1 MKLAEIYPWLPGNNF
16 PGTISVNALKPVLI
30 AFAIFVLFWLLSGYL
45 ARLAARVLSRI
56 FDWNKT
62 PSGQKLIK
70 ALEKPFRM
78 FLVLVGLYIAM
89 QYLPLSAAVEATLL
103 KGFRILVIV
112 LTAWVLYD
120 LAGTDSL
127 FSEGMQ
133 EKLRVDNIILS
144 FFSKLT
150 RFFILAIAI
159 VVIIQEWGYRVDG
172 LIAGLGLGGLAVA
185 LATKDAL
192 ANVVAGLVIIMEKP
206 FLIGDWIS
214 TPSAEGTVED
224 ISFRSTKI
232 RSTTQALITVPNS
245 TLAAQPITNHA
256 RMGKRRLE
264 FTLPLAHDMERPKV
278 EKIVLQTRDI
288 LNQHPEIE
296 QDTVVV
302 ALNTIGKD
310 VLEVLVRCFVV
321 NTRWEDFMQVREDIN
336 LSILDI
342 TNQFAAPKEDKVLV
356 RFHDAPK
363 GQ

>member
-1 MKLAEIYPWLPGNNF
+1 MKLAEIYPWLPGNHI
-16 PGTISVNALKPVLI
+16 PGSISINTIKPVLI
-30 AFAIFVLFWLLSGYL
+30 ALATFVLFWLLSGYL
-45 ARLAARVLSRI
+45 ARLAARLLSRI
-56 FDWNKT
+56 FDGDKT

-70 ALEKPFRM
+70 AMEKPFRM
-78 FLVLVGLYIAM
+78 FLVLAGLYIAM
-89 QYLPLSAAVEATLL
+89 QYLPLSAAVEAVLL
-103 KGFRILVIV
+103 KGFRSLVII

-133 EKLRVDNIILS
+133 EKLRLDNIILS

-150 RFFILAIAI
+150 RFFIMAIAI
-159 VVIIQEWGYRVDG
+159 VVIIQEWGYNVNG
-172 LIAGLGLGGLAVA
+172 LIAGLGLGGLALA

-214 TPSAEGTVED
+214 TPSAEGTIED

-245 TLAAQPITNHA
+245 ILAAQPITNHA

-264 FTLPLAHDMERPKV
+264 FTLPLDHVIERPKLEMIIKHV
-278 EKIVLQTRDI
+278 RAVLND
-288 LNQHPEIE
+288 HPEIE
-296 QDTVVV
+296 KDTVVV
-302 ALNTIGKD
+302 ALNSIGKD

-321 NTRWEDFMQVREDIN
+321 NTRWEEFMQVREEIN

-342 TNQFAAPKEDKVLV
+342 TSQVAAPKED
-356 RFHDAPK
+356 RNP
-363 GQ
+363 GQVV

>member
-1 MKLAEIYPWLPGNNF
+1 MKLAEIYPWLPGNYI
-16 PGTISVNALKPVLI
+16 PGSIPVDTIKTVLI
-30 AFAIFVLFWLLSGYL
+30 AFGIFVLFWFLSGYL
-45 ARLAARVLSRI
+45 ARWAARVLSRI
-56 FDWNKT
+56 FDGNKT
-62 PSGQKLIK
+62 PSGQKLMK

-78 FLVLVGLYIAM
+78 FLVLAGLYIAM
-89 QYLPLSAAVEATLL
+89 QYLPLSVAVEAALL
-103 KGFRILVIV
+103 KGFRSLVIL

-127 FSEGMQ
+127 FYEGMQ
-133 EKLRVDNIILS
+133 EKLKLDNIILS

-159 VVIIQEWGYRVDG
+159 VVIIQEWGYNVNG
-172 LIAGLGLGGLAVA
+172 LIAGLGLGGLALA

-245 TLAAQPITNHA
+245 TLASQPITNHA

-264 FTLPLAHDMERPKV
+264 FTLPLAHDMERPQV
-278 EKIVLQTRDI
+278 ERIILQIRDV

-296 QDTVVV
+296 QATVVV

-310 VLEVLVRCFVV
+310 VLEILVRCFVI
-321 NTRWEDFMQVREDIN
+321 NTRWEDFMQVREEIN

-342 TNQFAAPKEDKVLV
+342 TNQKPE
-356 RFHDAPK
+356 
-363 GQ
+363 

>member
-1 MKLAEIYPWLPGNNF
+1 MKLAEVYPWLPNNYI
-16 PGTISVNALKPVLI
+16 PGSISVNTIKPVLI
-30 AFAIFVLFWLLSGYL
+30 ALGIFVLFWFISGYL
-45 ARLAARVLSRI
+45 ARLAARVMSRI
-56 FDWNKT
+56 FAWNKT
-62 PSGQKLIK
+62 PSGRKLMK

-78 FLVLVGLYIAM
+78 FLVLAGLYIAM
-89 QYLPLSAAVEATLL
+89 QYLPLSAAIEAALL
-103 KGFRILVIV
+103 KGFRSLAII
-112 LTAWVLYD
+112 LTAWVMYD

-133 EKLRVDNIILS
+133 DKLRLDNIILS

-159 VVIIQEWGYRVDG
+159 VVIIQEWGYNVNG
-172 LIAGLGLGGLAVA
+172 LIAGLGLGGLALA

-224 ISFRSTKI
+224 ISFRSTRI

-245 TLAAQPITNHA
+245 TLASQPITNHA

-264 FTLPLAHDMERPKV
+264 FTLPLVHDMERSKV
-278 EKIVLQTRDI
+278 EKIILQIKEVL
-288 LNQHPEIE
+288 NEHPEIE

-302 ALNTIGKD
+302 ALNSIGKD
-310 VLEVLVRCFVV
+310 VLEILIRCFVV
-321 NTRWEDFMQVREDIN
+321 NTRWEDFMQVREEIN
-336 LSILDI
+336 LRILDI
-342 TNQFAAPKEDKVLV
+342 TSQFSVLKEDKV
-356 RFHDAPK
+356 
-363 GQ
+363 Q

>member
-1 MKLAEIYPWLPGNNF
+1 MNLAEIYPWLPGNYI
-16 PGTISVNALKPVLI
+16 PGSLSVNTIKPVLI
-30 AFAIFVLFWLLSGYL
+30 AFAIFAMFWFLSGYL

-56 FDWNKT
+56 FDGNRT
-62 PSGQKLIK
+62 PSGQKLMK

-78 FLVLVGLYIAM
+78 FLVLAGLYIAM
-89 QYLPLSAAVEATLL
+89 QYLPLAAAVEAALL
-103 KGFRILVIV
+103 KGFRTLVII

-133 EKLRVDNIILS
+133 EKLRLDNIILS

-159 VVIIQEWGYRVDG
+159 VIIIQEWGYNVNG
-172 LIAGLGLGGLAVA
+172 LIAGLGLGGLALA

-245 TLAAQPITNHA
+245 TLASQPITNHA

-264 FTLPLAHDMERPKV
+264 FTLPLAHDMERSKV
-278 EKIVLQTRDI
+278 EKIILQVREV
-288 LNQHPEIE
+288 LNQHAEIE

-321 NTRWEDFMQVREDIN
+321 NTRWEDFMKVREDIN

-342 TNQFAAPKEDKVLV
+342 TSQLSAPKEDKVV
-356 RFHDAPK
+356 SK
-363 GQ
+363 